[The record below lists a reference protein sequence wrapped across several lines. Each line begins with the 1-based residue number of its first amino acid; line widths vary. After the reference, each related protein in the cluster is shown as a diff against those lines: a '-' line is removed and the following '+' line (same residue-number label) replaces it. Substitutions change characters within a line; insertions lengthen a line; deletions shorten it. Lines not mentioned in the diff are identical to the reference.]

1 MAAAAIE
8 AQALTRR
15 FGDVEA
21 VAGID
26 LDVGEGEVFA
36 FLGPN
41 GAGKTTT
48 VRILVTLL
56 RPTSGSARVAG
67 HDVVTESAA
76 VRRSIGVTL
85 QELALDPM
93 MTATE
98 LMSLNLSLYGLSRDR
113 AAVERGRRLLTELG
127 LDEAAGRRV
136 MTYSG
141 GMRRRLDLALALV
154 HEPKVLFLDE
164 PTTGLDPGSRHTI
177 WDRVREL
184 GTAGTTVF
192 LTTQY
197 LEEADQLAGRV
208 SIIDRGRVVAEGAP
222 EQLKAEVGEPR
233 LELALTGTPTRDVAE
248 VLAPFGRVAAA
259 GPASASLVLPRG
271 SFDLSGLVRAL
282 DEAGVEVRSF
292 DLVRPTLEDV
302 FIAKTG
308 RVLEGASRPAGPA
321 AQGMSVIARG

>member
-1 MAAAAIE
+1 MAAAIE
-8 AQALTRR
+8 VRGLRR
-15 FGDVEA
+15 QFGAVEA

-26 LDVGEGEVFA
+26 LDVGEGEIFA

-56 RPTSGSARVAG
+56 RPTGGTARVAG
-67 HDVVTESAA
+67 HDVVADPAA
-76 VRRSIGVTL
+76 VRRAIGVTL
-85 QELALDPM
+85 QELALDPL

-98 LMSLNLSLYGLSRDR
+98 LMRLNLALYGLSRDR
-113 AAVERGRRLLTELG
+113 AAVERGDRLIADLG
-127 LDEAAGRRV
+127 LAEVAGRQV

-154 HEPKVLFLDE
+154 HEPVVLFLDE
-164 PTTGLDPGSRHTI
+164 PTTGLDPASRLTI

-184 GTAGTTVF
+184 GAAGTTVF

-197 LEEADQLAGRV
+197 LEEADQLAARV

-222 EQLKAEVGEPR
+222 EQLKASVADPR
-233 LELALTGTPTRDVAE
+233 LELVLAGTPTRDVAE

-259 GPASASLVLPRG
+259 GPGSASLVLPAG
-271 SFDLSGLVRAL
+271 AVDLGGLARAL

-308 RVLEGASRPAGPA
+308 RVLEGADRKPA
-321 AQGMSVIARG
+321 AAAGLSTISRA